1 MSVDVSNIK
10 ISTVN
15 QSRIDSIDFDN
26 IPFGKVFTDHLF
38 KANYRNGCWENMEI
52 APVENFSLHPS
63 NQALHYGQSIFE
75 GMKGAADANGVP
87 LLFRPE
93 DHAHRLNRSAR
104 RMCMPEFPEEFFVEV
119 LKELVNLDRKWI
131 PDRPG
136 SALYIRPLMFAMDEY
151 LRVSPSENFMFTILL
166 LPVGPY
172 YGDAVKLWADT
183 EFVRA
188 VPGGTG
194 EAKTAGNYAASLL
207 PSRLAKEKGYDQ
219 VLWLDGR
226 ERKYVQ
232 EVGTMNIFFVFDD
245 HIATPELDGG
255 ILAGITRDSFLTIL
269 NDTDYKVRE
278 RPITIAEVMEKGK
291 NGQLKEVFGSGT
303 AAVANIVKEI
313 RYKDES
319 VHFDPEK
326 AEVAPMLKQK
336 LEDIRHGRVEDK
348 YDWVVRV
355 E

>member
-10 ISTVN
+10 ISTVS
-15 QSRIDSIDFDN
+15 QSRIDSVDFDQ

-38 KANYRNGCWENMEI
+38 KANFRNGCWENMEI
-52 APVENFSLHPS
+52 CPVSEFLLHPS

-75 GMKGAADANGVP
+75 GMKGATDANGVP
-87 LLFRPE
+87 LLFRPV

-104 RMCMPEFPEEFFVEV
+104 RMCMPEFPEELFVEV

-136 SALYIRPLMFAMDEY
+136 SALYIRPLMFATDEF
-151 LRVSPSENFMFTILL
+151 LRVSPSETFIFTIML

-172 YGDAVKLWADT
+172 YGQPVKLWADT
-183 EFVRA
+183 EFTRA
-188 VPGGTG
+188 VIGGTG

-207 PSRLAKEKGYDQ
+207 PSRLANEKGYDQ

-226 ERKYVQ
+226 EHKYVQ

-245 HIATPELDGG
+245 HIATPELDGA
-255 ILAGITRDSFLTIL
+255 ILSGITRDSFLTIL
-269 NDTDYKVRE
+269 NEKDYKVRE
-278 RPITIAEVMEKGK
+278 RLITIEEVMEKGK

-313 RYKDES
+313 KYKDAT
-319 VHFDPEK
+319 VKFDPEK
-326 AEVAPMLKQK
+326 AVIAPMLKEII
-336 LEDIRHGRVEDK
+336 EDIRHGRQEDK
-348 YDWVVRV
+348 FDWVVRV